1 MMKLKTI
8 QIKVEEYPSTEA
20 LPVKDRELMQAA
32 EQAMEKAY
40 AEYSHF
46 TVGAALRLANGKVI
60 SGNNQENAAYPS
72 GLCAER
78 VALFYARSQYPDVA
92 IESLAITAQA
102 EGFTMHDAVAPCG
115 ACRQVM
121 AEYQTQQKQNMR
133 VIMKG
138 QEGPILAVGSVN
150 ALLPFMFHVE
160 ELKKKK

>member
-1 MMKLKTI
+1 MKLKTI
-8 QIKVEEYPSTEA
+8 QIRVEEYPSMDA
-20 LPVKDRELMQAA
+20 LPENDRLLMQEA
-32 EQAMEKAY
+32 EKAMGNAY

-46 TVGAALRLANGKVI
+46 RVGAALRLANGKI
-60 SGNNQENAAYPS
+60 ITGNNQENAAYPS

-78 VALFYARSQYPDVA
+78 VAMFYARSQYPDTP

-102 EGFTMHDAVAPCG
+102 EGFTIRDAVAPCG

-121 AEYQTQQKQNMR
+121 AEYQAQQQQDMR

-138 QEGPILAVGSVN
+138 QEGPILAVNSVN
-150 ALLPFMFHVE
+150 NLLPFMFHVE